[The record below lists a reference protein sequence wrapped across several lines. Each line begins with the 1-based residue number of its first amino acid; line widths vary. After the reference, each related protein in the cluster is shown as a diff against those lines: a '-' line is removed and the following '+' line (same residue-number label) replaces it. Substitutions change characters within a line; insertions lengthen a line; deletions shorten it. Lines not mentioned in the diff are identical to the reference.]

1 MKKIPSVHNYVPQRV
16 RLRNINQ
23 GRRTDHDKRRI
34 AIVAT
39 MFFVCELLSFAPFLL
54 PAMAYSGS
62 NVSIQSTVAAPTVAS
77 SGCTITSGGQEQKYM
92 YTVAVDSS
100 DHSKAYA
107 ITGAQ
112 ITRNVVSGS
121 NKVYLFIQI
130 HPATTFALSSSGT
143 ISTCTQS
150 YSVVTN
156 NIYWYADQGI
166 NGRALGTVGGDAVVD
181 SSTGLLLV
189 NQYVDKNH
197 YPGQIVSSKPASS
210 TGPVS
215 CFIDTLGQERNSI
228 YMLFTD
234 DSTGKSYV
242 LSGASVVEKSVNG
255 VLSSYLYV
263 YISSQPMNINRSNLA
278 KSCSAT
284 LSHATSEFEWAVR
297 APPPNN
303 TIPGNYLIYGTLGG
317 DVSVMSGTQA
327 GTCDQFT
334 DTNYQF
340 P

>member
-1 MKKIPSVHNYVPQRV
+1 
-16 RLRNINQ
+16 
-23 GRRTDHDKRRI
+23 
-34 AIVAT
+34 
-39 MFFVCELLSFAPFLL
+39 
-54 PAMAYSGS
+54 
-62 NVSIQSTVAAPTVAS
+62 
-77 SGCTITSGGQEQKYM
+77 M

-130 HPATTFALSSSGT
+130 HPATTFALSSTGT
-143 ISTCTQS
+143 ISTCSQS

-166 NGRALGTVGGDAVVD
+166 NGRALGTVGGDAGVD

-215 CFIDTLGQERNSI
+215 CFVDTLGQERNSI

-263 YISSQPMNINRSNLA
+263 YISSQPMNINRSNLS

-317 DVSVMSGTQA
+317 DVSVISATWA
-327 GTCDQFT
+327 GTCDQST